1 MARMKSASDDTGYP
15 TAEEAERAFYRAFA
29 NLSLGEMGRVWAAD
43 GIACIHPGGPLL
55 TGREAVLESWAR
67 ILGAGTSPDL
77 SYETV
82 LIQASG
88 DLSTHMVRET
98 LGSTTERG
106 AVVVQA
112 VNVYRRQSGGW
123 RMVLHHATPPRT
135 RQIHGKTVS
144 APPGMMQ

>member
-1 MARMKSASDDTGYP
+1 MKSVHDDTGFP
-15 TAEEAERAFYRAFA
+15 TADEAERAFYRAFA

-55 TGREAVLESWAR
+55 TGMEAVLESWAR
-67 ILGAGTSPDL
+67 ILGAGTTPDL
-77 SYETV
+77 CYETV

-88 DLSTHMVRET
+88 GLSTHMVRET
-98 LGSTTERG
+98 LGSVTERG
-106 AVVVQA
+106 TVVVQA

-144 APPGMMQ
+144 TPPGMIQ